1 MKKELKKIIKKLTNK
16 VGGSLPF
23 LKNGVKNLLVIGAID
38 KVGLI
43 TVLDC
48 IPARWSL
55 GLGLNFHSFK
65 VGIAG
70 TLKEIIP
77 APAFSFL
84 VRVC

>member
-1 MKKELKKIIKKLTNK
+1 MKKELKIIKKLTKK

-48 IPARWSL
+48 IPARWSI
-55 GLGLNFHSFK
+55 GLGLNFPVFIA
-65 VGIAG
+65 GIAG
-70 TLKEIIP
+70 TLQEIIP
-77 APAFSFL
+77 APASKFKENKT
-84 VRVC
+84 